1 MAGVLASIVGRNG
14 RQSAQLNLSTQG
26 INDPQYVFQSQSG
39 LACFKIDDEA
49 HTNPSCQRQL
59 GLRET
64 ELFAS
69 GTQCIAECWGDRMD
83 VMACSVSRSGNYH
96 LQPH

>member
-1 MAGVLASIVGRNG
+1 MAVILSLIVGSR
-14 RQSAQLNLSTQG
+14 RWQSTQLNLSTQG
-26 INDPQYVFQSQSG
+26 INDPQHVSQSQSG

-59 GLRET
+59 GLGQA

-69 GTQCIAECWGDRMD
+69 GTQSIAEVLR
-83 VMACSVSRSGNYH
+83 
-96 LQPH
+96 